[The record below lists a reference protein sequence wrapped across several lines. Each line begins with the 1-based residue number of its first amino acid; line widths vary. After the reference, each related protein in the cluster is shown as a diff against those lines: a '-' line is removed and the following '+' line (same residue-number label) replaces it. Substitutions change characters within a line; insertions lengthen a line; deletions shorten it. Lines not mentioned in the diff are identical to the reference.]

1 MTAIAVY
8 GPSGS
13 SGELQFANS
22 SGRLDAAQAFW
33 DSTAGK
39 LFISG
44 NLEVLGTETVVD
56 TQHLNVEDGIIG
68 LGTGSAGEG
77 AAGDRGFIFLVS
89 GETNPSFYWD
99 DSADEFRAARVTTTP
114 GNTTFEDPTGVGAGG
129 YQNLK
134 IKTLNAVSGAIL
146 DSDQRSLATIGT
158 DVFAYIS
165 GSDVKRAVFGG
176 DVVVSGTLYGGSPL
190 KLGGEVE
197 FVTSDG
203 ETTDLKNPSGSVK
216 MFARDEVKIGSDDGL
231 IRFIDLG
238 GSTAGK
244 IFVTGSSTTVNR
256 RFKFLSKG
264 QIQFHGSNPNAVS
277 PGTDV
282 FVFVSGAIGSTS
294 LSLSRGATLFGG
306 DIVASGSAKVYD
318 GISGSITHLY
328 DGSSYLMSDTDIT
341 ITTGSNGSVSVKS
354 NAQDQRKKFVYEI
367 TGAHSSESG
376 LIIPSLDLS
385 SVSHDPNRIDVFVNG
400 QLMSSGSTRD
410 YTVPQN
416 NSVLFYF
423 NLIPDDIVTIRT
435 Y

>member
-134 IKTLNAVSGAIL
+134 IKTLNAVSGAML

-176 DVVVSGTLYGGSPL
+176 DVVVSGTLFGGSPL

-197 FVTSDG
+197 FITSDG
-203 ETTDLKNPSGSVK
+203 GTTDLKNPSGSVK
-216 MFARDEVKIGSDDGL
+216 VFARDEVKIGSDDGL

-244 IFVTGSSTTVNR
+244 IFVTGSSTNADR

-264 QIQFHGSNPNAVS
+264 QIHFHGKDPNADS

-282 FVFVSGAIGSTS
+282 FVFVSGAIAPTDVTIP
-294 LSLSRGATLFGG
+294 RGIALFGG
-306 DIVASGSAKVYD
+306 DVVSSGSVGVIA
-318 GISGSITHLY
+318 GISGSLTHLY
-328 DGSSYLMSDTDIT
+328 DGSSYLISDTDIT
-341 ITTGSNGSVSVKS
+341 ITTASNGSVSIKS
-354 NAQDQRKKFVYEI
+354 NAQDQRKKFVYDL
-367 TGAHSSESG
+367 TGTHASG
-376 LIIPSLDLS
+376 NNLIIPSLDLS
-385 SVSHDPNRIDVFVNG
+385 SVSHNPDRVDVFVNG
-400 QLMSSGSTRD
+400 QLMTSGSTKD
-410 YTVPQN
+410 YTVPQD

-423 NLIPDDIVTIRT
+423 NLISDDIVTIRT